1 MRVPS
6 WILLMMTLL
15 ILAGCSAYSVV
26 TDYDSSVSFASY
38 KTYHW
43 ADDAIA
49 KSSNNVLASN
59 PLILKRIKSA
69 VDRELATKGYVLNN
83 YGPVDFAVSV
93 YAGVQERAR
102 YNPPP
107 IGFSFHHGYYH
118 NRFGHKRFGYNGF
131 GFYDPYWFGPY
142 VSNYKEG
149 TLVIDVIDQK
159 SNELAWRGMAQGILK
174 NYDTSKEMQQDIDG
188 AVAKMLVEFPPL
200 KP

>member
-1 MRVPS
+1 MKVPS
-6 WILLMMTLL
+6 WILLMITLL
-15 ILAGCSAYSVV
+15 ILAGCSTYSVV
-26 TDYDSSVSFASY
+26 TDYDCSAPFASY
-38 KTYHW
+38 QTYHW

-49 KSSNNVLASN
+49 KSSSNVLASN
-59 PLILKRIKSA
+59 PLILKRIKNA

-83 YGPVDFAVSV
+83 NGPVDFAVSV

-107 IGFSFHHGYYH
+107 MGFSFHHGYYH
-118 NRFGHKRFGYNGF
+118 NRFGHNGF

-142 VSNYKEG
+142 VSYYKEG
-149 TLVIDVIDQK
+149 TLVIDVMDQK

-188 AVAKMLVEFPPL
+188 AITKMLVEFPPL